1 MDAVRISVIKA
12 LEEITSAV
20 EKVPV
25 LITQDTE
32 KEVLLIT
39 APGFAVT
46 TMNCACNSESATI
59 RCFCRHL
66 DERDLLDYTPR
77 TIGA

>member
-1 MDAVRISVIKA
+1 MDMVRVSVLSA
-12 LEEITSAV
+12 LEEIASAV
-20 EKVPV
+20 EEIPV
-25 LITQDTE
+25 SIVQNTTREILTIS
-32 KEVLLIT
+32 

-46 TMNCACNSESATI
+46 TMNCHYNSESATI

-66 DERDLLDYTPR
+66 DKRDLLDYEPR